1 MKNINI
7 FADGSGRMALT
18 REETAKALGV
28 TASTIDKLAAR
39 KLLRPSRATRRPL
52 YSIEEITRF
61 LRETTVELEI
71 REDGLAEL

>member
-1 MKNINI
+1 MNGINI
-7 FADGSGRMALT
+7 FANGSGRLALT

-28 TASTIDKLAAR
+28 SVSTIDKLTAR
-39 KLLRPSRATRRPL
+39 GLLRPSRGTRRPL
-52 YSIEEITRF
+52 YSIEEIKRF

>member
-7 FADGSGRMALT
+7 FADGSGRLALT

-28 TASTIDKLAAR
+28 SVSTIDKLTPR
-39 KLLRPSRATRRPL
+39 GLLPPSRGTRRPL
-52 YSIEEITRF
+52 YSIEEIKRF

-71 REDGLAEL
+71 QEDGRAEL